1 VKSISSIIVLY
12 FILITIA
19 QIPIYGQDN
28 VTFELIDNS
37 TVGLVTGPN
46 SEKWG
51 QAISDLDYNGWLD
64 IYTIR
69 WRNHPDQFSY
79 LHLNNEGTFTD
90 FTAQTPIK
98 NIEQDIIHVRS
109 VTIVDYDNDGD
120 RDIFFSSEERMFL
133 LQNENMEFT
142 EIAESV
148 GLIGQ
153 IPEGFITRWDYNTG
167 AWADFD
173 LDGDLDLVIHQMNYT
188 NLYLYRNENGIF
200 TDVATE
206 YNLDNVDPIITN
218 WDGGTSYSRLHW
230 IDYDMDGD
238 PDLSSGPLLF
248 RNDGNTFT
256 EVSGSLGL
264 MPSMPIHNSEWFD
277 YDNDGDLDFLKTCN
291 YPDDPGCE
299 TQLWENEEG
308 TFVDVTYDV
317 LNLSSL
323 LNLSRGISLGDFD
336 NDGDLDLWICFSQTG
351 ILDALLIN
359 EEIEP
364 GVRILEDVAQ
374 FVGLHI
380 VWIDDGLITDPK
392 GGTLFD
398 YDNDGFLDIYIPE
411 TSENHLLW
419 HNMGNANNWVGFI
432 LEGTESNS
440 EAIGA
445 VVRLYADG
453 KTQLRYRKCP
463 DGWLRQDM
471 PWIHF
476 GLGQTTNID
485 SVVIK
490 WPLGLTEV
498 LTDVEIN
505 QYHKIREGETTS
517 QVLSTSV
524 TTPAAFRLKQ
534 NYPNPFNPHTNIQYT
549 MSNPGNANFIISN
562 VLGKEIKTFNKLH
575 HSSGTYNLLWDGR
588 NKSGKNVPAGIYLCR
603 FKTMDFRAMIKMLL
617 IR

>member
-1 VKSISSIIVLY
+1 MDWL
-12 FILITIA
+12 
-19 QIPIYGQDN
+19 PIYSQQN
-28 VTFELIDNS
+28 VTFERIDNN
-37 TVGLVTGPN
+37 TVGLETIPN

-79 LHLNNEGTFTD
+79 LHLNDGGTFTD
-90 FTAQTPIK
+90 FTDQTPIK
-98 NIEQDIIHVRS
+98 NIERDILHVRS
-109 VTIVDYDNDGD
+109 VTMVDYDNDGD
-120 RDIFFSSEERMFL
+120 RDIFFSSEEKLFL

-148 GLIGQ
+148 GLNGQ

-173 LDGDLDLVIHQMNYT
+173 LDGDLDLVIHQMNYA

-200 TDVATE
+200 TDVATD
-206 YNLDNVDPIITN
+206 YSLDNVDPIITN

-256 EVSGSLGL
+256 EVSESLGFF
-264 MPSMPIHNSEWFD
+264 PSLPIHNSEWFD
-277 YDNDGDLDFLKTCN
+277 YDNDGDLDFIKTCD
-291 YPDDPGCE
+291 YPDDTGCIME
-299 TQLWENEEG
+299 FWEHEDG
-308 TFVDVTYDV
+308 TFIDVTFDV
-317 LNLSSL
+317 LDLTSL
-323 LNLSRGISLGDFD
+323 LNLSRGISTGDFD
-336 NDGDLDLWICFSQTG
+336 NDGDLDMWLCFSQTG
-351 ILDALLIN
+351 ILDALLMN
-359 EEIEP
+359 EELEP
-364 GVRILEDVAQ
+364 GVHILENVAQ

-380 VWIDDGLITDPK
+380 VWIDDGLISDPK

-398 YDNDGFLDIYIPE
+398 YDKDGFLDIYIPE

-419 HNMGNANNWVGFI
+419 HNMGNSNNWVGFI

-445 VVRLYADG
+445 VVKLYADD
-453 KTQLRYRKCP
+453 KIQFRYRKCP

-476 GLGQTTNID
+476 GIGQATIID
-485 SVVIK
+485 SVVIN

-498 LTDVEIN
+498 LTDIEIN
-505 QYHKIREGETTS
+505 QYHEVKEGEATS
-517 QVLSTSV
+517 RIKSKTAI
-524 TTPAAFRLKQ
+524 TPGTFHLMQ
-534 NYPNPFNPHTNIQYT
+534 NYPNPFNQHTNITYT
-549 MSNPGNANFIISN
+549 MSTPGNAKFRISN
-562 VLGKEIKTFNKLH
+562 LLGKEIMTLEKKHQLA
-575 HSSGTYNLLWDGR
+575 GIYNVTW
-588 NKSGKNVPAGIYLCR
+588 NGKDENGVNVPSGVYLCR
-603 FKTMDFRAMIKMLL
+603 FNTKDYCSTRKMLL
-617 IR
+617 VR